1 MKEINEFKSNIFETI
16 VAKGMR
22 NAIQIFILLV
32 SSTVIN
38 YSELLHFEISIWA
51 IIIIYLFQF
60 VIQIYLTNNDLL
72 IKDKEIIIQSSM
84 FKGIQ
89 KGKFSIDEIQEIIF
103 KDDWSE
109 SFMNKCYTSLLRFIV
124 LDYFLMFLIPYE
136 YKWIEIRTNKN
147 QKFKYYF
154 FGINFDYY
162 DNTNEV
168 LFEDMFI
175 TMANK
180 NIKVKWKS
188 TKDLYFKK
196 LQEGADKINRSFNK

>member
-84 FKGIQ
+84 FKGIRKRQ
-89 KGKFSIDEIQEIIF
+89 FSIDEISEVIF
-103 KDDWSE
+103 KDEWSE
-109 SFMNKCYTSLLRFIV
+109 SFMNKRNTSLLRFIG

-175 TMANK
+175 T
-180 NIKVKWKS
+180 
-188 TKDLYFKK
+188 Y
-196 LQEGADKINRSFNK
+196 G